1 MSDYPSKFDDHNN
14 SANGVI
20 MILAC
25 YMILE
30 DQGIKSL
37 CSFLIGNPTF

>member
-1 MSDYPSKFDDHNN
+1 MSDYSSKFDDHNN
-14 SANGVI
+14 SANGGI

-25 YMILE
+25 HMILE